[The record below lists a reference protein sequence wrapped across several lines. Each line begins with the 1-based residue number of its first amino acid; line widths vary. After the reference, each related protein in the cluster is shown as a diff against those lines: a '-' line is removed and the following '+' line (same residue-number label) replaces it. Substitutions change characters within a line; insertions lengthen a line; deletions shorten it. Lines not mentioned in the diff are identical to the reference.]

1 MLAVSKQLSGTWRV
15 VRLGSSRGFLNSATE
30 RGWKNETPAG
40 SSTEV
45 GRHTTRLTR
54 LTHQLLL
61 N

>member
-15 VRLGSSRGFLNSATE
+15 VRRVRLGSSRGFLNSATE

-45 GRHTTRLTR
+45 GRHTT
-54 LTHQLLL
+54 
-61 N
+61 